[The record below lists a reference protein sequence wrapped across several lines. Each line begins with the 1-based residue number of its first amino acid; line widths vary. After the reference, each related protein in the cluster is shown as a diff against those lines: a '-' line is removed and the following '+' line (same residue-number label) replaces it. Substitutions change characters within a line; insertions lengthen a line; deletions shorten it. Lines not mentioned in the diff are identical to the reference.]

1 MEPDTELGTWRRQWQ
16 SGDVIP
22 SGLQQRVE
30 RETRHLRRARYGEIA
45 VTVIMGG
52 GATAWALISQR
63 SIVVALAIGVWI
75 FIAIAWAMS
84 IGLRGDVLRPS
95 AATTAAFLDLSI
107 RRCRGRLRGLAA
119 QCVLYV
125 MILTFDLVW
134 IYHYQ
139 AETRAMTPWT
149 FLTSGGLL
157 VVWAVTA
164 ALAAVAVWYRRR
176 QRRELE
182 NLLDMRRE
190 LDGTGRIRRSR
201 DQEENNELFLTP

>member
-30 RETRHLRRARYGEIA
+30 RETRHIRLARYGEIA
-45 VTVIMGG
+45 VTVVMGG
-52 GATAWALISQR
+52 GAIAWALIAQR
-63 SIVVALAIGVWI
+63 WIVGAFAIGVW
-75 FIAIAWAMS
+75 FCIAIAWAMS
-84 IGLRGDVLRPS
+84 IGLRGDILRPS

-125 MILTFDLVW
+125 ILLTFDLVW
-134 IYHYQ
+134 IYHYE
-139 AETRAMTPWT
+139 AETRPMTPWA
-149 FLTSGGLL
+149 FLTSGDLL

-176 QRRELE
+176 QRGELE
-182 NLLDMRRE
+182 NLLDLRRQLGDFGPVE
-190 LDGTGRIRRSR
+190 PESPSRR
-201 DQEENNELFLTP
+201 